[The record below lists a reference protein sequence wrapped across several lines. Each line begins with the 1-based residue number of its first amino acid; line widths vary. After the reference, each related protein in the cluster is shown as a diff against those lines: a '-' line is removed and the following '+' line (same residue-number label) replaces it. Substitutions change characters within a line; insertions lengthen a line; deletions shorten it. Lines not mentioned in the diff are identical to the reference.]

1 MACRYLLDTNILSEL
16 ARNPA
21 GPVTEAIAAVG
32 EASVC
37 TNIVVACEVRYGLM
51 KRASSR
57 LTDQMTA
64 ILERMEIL
72 GLPDNIA
79 DHYGEIRL
87 CLEAMG
93 MPIGPHD
100 LLIAAHARAAGLVVV
115 TGNDREFSRVP
126 DVKVENWLHT

>member
-1 MACRYLLDTNILSEL
+1 MKILFLDNGMMAYRYLLDTNILSEL

-21 GPVTEAIAAVG
+21 GPVTKTIATVG

-57 LTDQMTA
+57 LTDQMMA
-64 ILERMEIL
+64 ILERIEIL
-72 GLPDNIA
+72 GLPDDIA

-87 CLEAMG
+87 LHSAVAWNSSCS
-93 MPIGPHD
+93 
-100 LLIAAHARAAGLVVV
+100 LIA
-115 TGNDREFSRVP
+115 
-126 DVKVENWLHT
+126 